1 MSNIGKR
8 NLFLTQRITGR
19 AVPRV
24 YDVISTD
31 ICVYGVTQDEI
42 NPFRAPIL
50 TNPEMLDNEKAGQ
63 LLDKIRAK
71 VRSCNEHAAKENCI
85 FVVHWGG
92 LNLQDSGAKTN
103 ILRAN
108 MNSDDNFLLT
118 YWSSLAPGD
127 PEYVGKIF
135 TGAIAERVTA
145 AEEFWCI
152 LRNRDAAIIKSD
164 AVASLKHSVAHH
176 FLPIDIDLQTIE
188 IISREKPGELLNGF
202 NGIVVTPQKFA
213 ERLQAALTATEKV
226 REALILPREAF
237 DVVNFVTEIKTLQD
251 TNDAAQSFVGLYV
264 KAGKNLFHGWF
275 VEVMKAIT

>member
-8 NLFLTQRITGR
+8 NLFLTQRITGE
-19 AVPRV
+19 ASPEVC
-24 YDVISTD
+24 DVISTD
-31 ICVYGVTQDEI
+31 ICVYGVTQGEI

-50 TNPEMLDNEKAGQ
+50 NDPADLDNEKAVR
-63 LLDKIRAK
+63 LLENIRAK
-71 VRSCNEHAAKENCI
+71 IQHYAAKENCI

-108 MNSDDNFLLT
+108 MRSDDNFLLT

-127 PEYVGKIF
+127 MEYVRKIF
-135 TGAIAERVTA
+135 TGATAEKVKA

-202 NGIVVTPQKFA
+202 NGIVVTPIKFA
-213 ERLQAALTATEKV
+213 ERLQAALEATKKA
-226 REALILPREAF
+226 RETLKLPSEVIDINKF
-237 DVVNFVTEIKTLQD
+237 ITDIKTLHSMKD
-251 TNDAAQSFVGLYV
+251 PAQSFVGLYV
-264 KAGKNLFHGWF
+264 ISGKNKFHDWF